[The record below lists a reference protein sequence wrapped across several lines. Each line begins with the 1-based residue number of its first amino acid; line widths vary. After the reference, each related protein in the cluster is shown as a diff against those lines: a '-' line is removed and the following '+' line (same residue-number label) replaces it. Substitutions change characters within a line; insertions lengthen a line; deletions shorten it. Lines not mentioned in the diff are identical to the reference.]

1 METNRTWSSTARAD
15 HYDLRSSD
23 AIMAFVSECK
33 KRKNVQ
39 LCIYSTKQTK
49 RKQIICGSSVVDNI
63 EEESPPKKIRVY
75 IFNLFNLY
83 NLFVYKTFFYSLLEI
98 RI

>member
-1 METNRTWSSTARAD
+1 MQ
-15 HYDLRSSD
+15 
-23 AIMAFVSECK
+23 K
-33 KRKNVQ
+33 KEKCTITV
-39 LCIYSTKQTK
+39 CIYSTNQTK

-83 NLFVYKTFFYSLLEI
+83 NLFVYKTFFILY
-98 RI
+98 